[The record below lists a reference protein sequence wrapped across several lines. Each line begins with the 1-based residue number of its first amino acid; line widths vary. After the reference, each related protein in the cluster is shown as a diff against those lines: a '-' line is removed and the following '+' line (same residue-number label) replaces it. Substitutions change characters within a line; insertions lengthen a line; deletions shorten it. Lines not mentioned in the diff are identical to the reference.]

1 MLAFLFA
8 VFGIFLILFGAPI
21 VTSILVSIAST
32 GIATQFELFTFY
44 DITQWIIKNSFNYGT
59 FAIALFIISGNLMTK
74 GKITEKIF
82 NIFTYYLGK
91 KNGFMPIIGILT
103 CLFYGAISGSGP
115 ATVAAVAAMIFPM
128 LIEFGYEKN
137 FSAALLMC
145 AGSLGMV
152 IPPSLPLMFYGM
164 ITEQDMSSL
173 FKVSLVIGLTIG
185 FLLIIYAYI
194 YSKKHPIDQDKVDSM
209 VDELRKNKFSDLLK
223 DSIWALLMPFV
234 ILGGIFTNVLSTT
247 ETATISVIYTL
258 IVSIYIYKSLDY
270 KTALET
276 IRESLPI
283 AAGLSIMLSVAY
295 SFSNAIAAL
304 NGPQIIGEYVTSTFK
319 SPTLLFIAILTAFF
333 IMGMFMDGGATL
345 GILTPILF
353 PIIMSIGI
361 NPIIFGCDII
371 LVIALGLC
379 TPPFGLSLFVVTP
392 MAESSV
398 ADITKEA
405 IPLIIIMLITVFVFA
420 IFPNLALWII

>member
-1 MLAFLFA
+1 
-8 VFGIFLILFGAPI
+8 
-21 VTSILVSIAST
+21 
-32 GIATQFELFTFY
+32 
-44 DITQWIIKNSFNYGT
+44 
-59 FAIALFIISGNLMTK
+59 
-74 GKITEKIF
+74 
-82 NIFTYYLGK
+82 
-91 KNGFMPIIGILT
+91 
-103 CLFYGAISGSGP
+103 
-115 ATVAAVAAMIFPM
+115 
-128 LIEFGYEKN
+128 
-137 FSAALLMC
+137 
-145 AGSLGMV
+145 
-152 IPPSLPLMFYGM
+152 
-164 ITEQDMSSL
+164 
-173 FKVSLVIGLTIG
+173 
-185 FLLIIYAYI
+185 
-194 YSKKHPIDQDKVDSM
+194 
-209 VDELRKNKFSDLLK
+209 
-223 DSIWALLMPFV
+223 MPFV

-247 ETATISVIYTL
+247 EAATISVIYTL

-379 TPPFGLSLFVVTP
+379 TPPFGLSLFVVSP